1 MAIIFVRTIII
12 FVVIVAA
19 LKLMGKRQ
27 LGELELS
34 ELVVAVLISD
44 MAALPLEDIGIP
56 LLNGLVPVITLLC
69 CELLI
74 SYGSLKSIKFRKL
87 MWGKP
92 SLLIDNGKI
101 VQQELK
107 ANRFSLDELTESLR
121 KKDITDI
128 STVRYA
134 ILETDGT
141 LNTVLYQSEQPVTV
155 SMMNIKLPEKGIPI
169 AVISDGRILKDNLR
183 RLGKDEKW
191 LSKELKGR
199 NNINVKDVYYMTL
212 DDAENIYFA
221 AKESGM
227 KAKQSLP
234 GDK

>member
-1 MAIIFVRTIII
+1 MIMAIIFVRTIII
-12 FVVIVAA
+12 FILIVAA

-56 LLNGLVPVITLLC
+56 LLNGLIPVVTLLC

-74 SYGSLKSIKFRKL
+74 SFATLKSMKFRKM

-92 SLLIDNGKI
+92 SILIDNGKI
-101 VQQELK
+101 IQEELK
-107 ANRFSLDELTESLR
+107 RNRLSLDELTESLR

-141 LNTVLYQSEQPVTV
+141 LNTVLYQSEQPVTA
-155 SMMNIKLPEKGIPI
+155 SMMNINLPEKGIPI
-169 AVISDGRILKDNLR
+169 AVISDGRILTENLHL
-183 RLGKDEKW
+183 LGKDENW
-191 LSKELKGR
+191 LGKELKRR
-199 NNINVKDVYYMTL
+199 NNIDPKDVLYMTL
-212 DDAENIYFA
+212 DDAGGIYFA

-227 KAKQSLP
+227 NT
-234 GDK
+234 

>member
-12 FVVIVAA
+12 FILIVAA

-56 LLNGLVPVITLLC
+56 LLNGLIPVVTLLC

-74 SYGSLKSIKFRKL
+74 SFATLKSMKFRKM

-92 SLLIDNGKI
+92 SILIDNGKI
-101 VQQELK
+101 IQEELK
-107 ANRFSLDELTESLR
+107 RNRLSLDELTESLR

-141 LNTVLYQSEQPVTV
+141 LNTVLYQSEQPVTA
-155 SMMNIKLPEKGIPI
+155 SMMNINLPEKGIPI
-169 AVISDGRILKDNLR
+169 AVISDGRILTENLHL
-183 RLGKDEKW
+183 LGKDENW
-191 LSKELKGR
+191 LGKELKRR
-199 NNINVKDVYYMTL
+199 NNIDPKDVLYMTL
-212 DDAENIYFA
+212 DDAGGIYFA

-227 KAKQSLP
+227 NT
-234 GDK
+234 

>member
-1 MAIIFVRTIII
+1 VNDNGNHIRQDNHYFHL
-12 FVVIVAA
+12 IVAA

-44 MAALPLEDIGIP
+44 LAALPLEDIGIP
-56 LLNGLVPVITLLC
+56 LLNGLIPVVTLLC
-69 CELLI
+69 CELLL
-74 SYGSLKSIKFRKL
+74 SFATLKSMKFRKM

-92 SLLIDNGKI
+92 SILIDNGKI
-101 VQQELK
+101 IQEELK
-107 ANRFSLDELTESLR
+107 RNRLSLDELTESLR

-141 LNTVLYQSEQPVTV
+141 LNTVLYQSEQPVTA
-155 SMMNIKLPEKGIPI
+155 SMMNINLPEKGIPI
-169 AVISDGRILKDNLR
+169 AVISDGRILTENLHL
-183 RLGKDEKW
+183 LGKDENW
-191 LSKELKGR
+191 LGKELKRR
-199 NNINVKDVYYMTL
+199 NNIDPKDVLYMTL
-212 DDAENIYFA
+212 DDAGGIYFA

-227 KAKQSLP
+227 NT
-234 GDK
+234 

>member
-1 MAIIFVRTIII
+1 MAIVFIRTL
-12 FVVIVAA
+12 VVFILIVAA

-44 MAALPLEDIGIP
+44 MAALPLQDIGIP
-56 LLNGLVPVITLLC
+56 LLNGLIPVVTLLC

-74 SYGSLKSIKFRKL
+74 SAGSLKSMKFRIF

-92 SLLIDNGKI
+92 SILIDRGKI
-101 VQQELK
+101 MQNELK
-107 ANRFSLDELTESLR
+107 KNRFSLDELTESLR

-141 LNTVLYQSEQPVTV
+141 LNTVLVSSEQPVTAA
-155 SMMNIKLPEKGIPI
+155 MLKIEQPERGIPI

-183 RLGKDEKW
+183 LMGKDENW
-191 LSKELKGR
+191 LQNQLGTRGIRDPKG
-199 NNINVKDVYYMTL
+199 VFYMTL
-212 DDAENIYFA
+212 DDAGRIYFA
-221 AKESGM
+221 AKEG
-227 KAKQSLP
+227 
-234 GDK
+234 